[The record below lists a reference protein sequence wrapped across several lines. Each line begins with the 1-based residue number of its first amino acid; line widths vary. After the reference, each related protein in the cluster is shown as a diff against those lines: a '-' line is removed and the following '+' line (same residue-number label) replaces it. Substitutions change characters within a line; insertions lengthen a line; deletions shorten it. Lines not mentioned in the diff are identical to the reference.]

1 MADGSDHPPD
11 SGARTATGPAAD
23 TAAAA
28 VNPSYVLLRHDIAD
42 RVPLSADRILDV
54 GAADGTL
61 GTFLLA
67 QRPGREV
74 HGIEADATLAA
85 TASSRLTSLYTGD
98 VEAVDWAR
106 FDGGGPFDCVV
117 LGDVLEHLRDPGA
130 VLAAVAAR
138 VSPGGTVIVSVPN
151 IRHVSAWWSI
161 FVRGSFPL
169 RSRGLFDATHLRWFT
184 RRDTEELVRGAGLRV
199 TGVGYNLR
207 LLDRPGGRVN
217 EWVARQRWITRVP
230 LLRELLGYQ
239 VLVTAIR

>member
-1 MADGSDHPPD
+1 MGVDPDPGAEPPAE
-11 SGARTATGPAAD
+11 SAPAVA
-23 TAAAA
+23 
-28 VNPSYVLLRHDIAD
+28 NPSYVLLRHDIVE

-61 GTFLLA
+61 GAFLLE

-74 HGIEADATLAA
+74 HGIEADAHLAN
-85 TASSRLTSLYTGD
+85 TAASRLTSLHTGD

-106 FDGGGPFDCVV
+106 FDGGRPFDCAV
-117 LGDVLEHLRDPGA
+117 LGDVLEHLRDPDA
-130 VLAAVAAR
+130 VLQAVAERIA
-138 VSPGGTVIVSVPN
+138 PGGTVIVSVPN

-161 FVRGSFPL
+161 FVRGSFPR
-169 RSRGLFDATHLRWFT
+169 RSRGLFDATHLQWFT
-184 RRDTEELVRGAGLRV
+184 RRDTEALVRGAGLRV

-207 LLDRPGGRVN
+207 VLDRPGGRVN

-239 VLVTAIR
+239 VLVTASR